1 MQYVF
6 FFLLGNNMKLLHSDL
21 KKLKTV
27 YETDFGT
34 LDTSCDSPWI
44 IGYHKGYDKWH
55 VLELHFLFQLM

>member
-1 MQYVF
+1 
-6 FFLLGNNMKLLHSDL
+6 MKLLHSDL

-34 LDTSCDSPWI
+34 HDTSCDSPWI